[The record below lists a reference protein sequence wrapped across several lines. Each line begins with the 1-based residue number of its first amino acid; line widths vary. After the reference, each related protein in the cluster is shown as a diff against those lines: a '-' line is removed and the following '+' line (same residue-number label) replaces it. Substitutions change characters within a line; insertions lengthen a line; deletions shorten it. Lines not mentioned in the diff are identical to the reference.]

1 MNGATTHSSFREWG
15 DHSLIFS
22 NPLELMPWN
31 PLLKTD
37 VVHQTREKRLRRNCK
52 WKGNSHNQV
61 AFAFTLQARLLHHKP
76 KYAIL
81 DECSSAIS
89 AEMERR
95 LYRICMEQVRE
106 NVVRFLRVKNILM
119 TKHTIIYQDRL

>member
-1 MNGATTHSSFREWG
+1 MWFTKRERRDSGEIANGRETHTTRLLSHS
-15 DHSLIFS
+15 
-22 NPLELMPWN
+22 
-31 PLLKTD
+31 T
-37 VVHQTREKRLRRNCK
+37 
-52 WKGNSHNQV
+52 
-61 AFAFTLQARLLHHKP
+61 QARLLHHKP

-106 NVVRFLRVKNILM
+106 NVFRFLRVKNILM
-119 TKHTIIYQDRL
+119 TKHTNIYQDRL

>member
-1 MNGATTHSSFREWG
+1 MGRPLTHLFQPSRADALESSFENRCGSPNAREETQEKLQMEG
-15 DHSLIFS
+15 KL
-22 NPLELMPWN
+22 
-31 PLLKTD
+31 T
-37 VVHQTREKRLRRNCK
+37 QTGCFRI
-52 WKGNSHNQV
+52 H
-61 AFAFTLQARLLHHKP
+61 AQARLLHHKP

-119 TKHTIIYQDRL
+119 TKHTNIYQDRL

>member
-1 MNGATTHSSFREWG
+1 MGRPLTHLFQPSRA
-15 DHSLIFS
+15 DA
-22 NPLELMPWN
+22 LE

-37 VVHQTREKRLRRNCK
+37 DSPNAREETREKLQMEGKLTQPGCFRI
-52 WKGNSHNQV
+52 H
-61 AFAFTLQARLLHHKP
+61 TQARLLHHKP

-119 TKHTIIYQDRL
+119 TKHTNIYQDRL